1 MDDSTPVGFTRR
13 DAVRIENTVLDYE
26 HCVIGSRTPRK
37 RRQLPEGDGSGTGL
51 PLIRYEITSP
61 DCADGSALAVIT
73 AVSCDVT
80 SPAVGDEIT
89 LLDEDGWFSGETN
102 ATLNGR
108 TGTAHKFNI
117 PSGYDDCSY
126 VIITISPAP
135 YEC

>member
-1 MDDSTPVGFTRR
+1 MESYQLGPAAANDFRDMRRRHKTNPSEGRARFRRVRWPDDSG
-13 DAVRIENTVLDYE
+13 
-26 HCVIGSRTPRK
+26 
-37 RRQLPEGDGSGTGL
+37 GTGL

>member
-1 MDDSTPVGFTRR
+1 MASGDVYGFEEDDVSRIRDVVSFVEKSPRYATKQRR
-13 DAVRIENTVLDYE
+13 YGGPPPA
-26 HCVIGSRTPRK
+26 G
-37 RRQLPEGDGSGTGL
+37 GL

-73 AVSCDVT
+73 AVSCGVT

-89 LLDEDGWFSGETN
+89 LLDEDGWFNGETN
-102 ATLNGR
+102 QTLNGR
-108 TGTAHKFNI
+108 TGTAHKFDI
-117 PSGYDDCSY
+117 PSGYEDCSY